1 MEVKMIT
8 VLKDNTI
15 NTYYTICKKCNSEFA
30 YNYAD
35 VEFEEL
41 GFSYIVNKRVT
52 CPICKF
58 KTLAEL
64 ECKNKYTNNSTFLPY
79 IKPIHSCCG
88 GNENE

>member
-1 MEVKMIT
+1 MIT
-8 VLKDNTI
+8 VLKDNTQ

-41 GFSYIVNKRVT
+41 EFSYIVNKRVI

-58 KTLAEL
+58 KTYAEL
-64 ECKNKYTNNSTFLPY
+64 KCKKEHTNDSNFIPY
-79 IKPIHSCCG
+79 MPPLNSCCAG
-88 GNENE
+88 DRNE